1 MDPTTTPPRSRAR
14 HLKRAG
20 LVLAGLSL
28 GIAIAPA
35 GQSSAAE
42 TATSKR
48 AEVRIVTKT
57 VPGPTITR
65 TVPGPT
71 VEKTPASCLAALDA
85 AERGFDLAADALAIT
100 AEIPPLVADA
110 ARAGMNLDVDAIE
123 RITAKGEKI
132 NARFGPVIDKTKS
145 TATQFNAA
153 KAACRSS
160 R

>member
-1 MDPTTTPPRSRAR
+1 MDSTITPPRSRAR

-28 GIAIAPA
+28 GVAIAPA

-48 AEVRIVTKT
+48 AEVRTVTKT

-85 AERGFDLAADALAIT
+85 AERGFDLAADGFAIS
-100 AEIPPLVADA
+100 AEIPPLIGDA
-110 ARAGMNLDVDAIE
+110 ARAGLNVDADALD
-123 RITAKGEKI
+123 RVTTKVLKITGRLAPI
-132 NARFGPVIDKTKS
+132 LDKTTS
-145 TATQFNAA
+145 TGTQFNAA
-153 KAACRSS
+153 KAACRAS